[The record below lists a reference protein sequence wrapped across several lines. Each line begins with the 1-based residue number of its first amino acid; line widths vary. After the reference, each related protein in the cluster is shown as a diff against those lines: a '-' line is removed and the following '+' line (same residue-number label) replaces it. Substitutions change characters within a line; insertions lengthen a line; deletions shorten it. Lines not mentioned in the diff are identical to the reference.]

1 MGRRRNNPDS
11 RTFGSQDDTIRNSKT
26 FRLTSGN
33 SRKEEEQNFEILCRT
48 FGLSYKQWNVRSIVN
63 LSKPVVFN
71 TVSLAEKNK
80 KPCLQQ

>member
-33 SRKEEEQNFEILCRT
+33 SQKEEEQNLKYYAELLVSRT
-48 FGLSYKQWNVRSIVN
+48 SNGMSEVL
-63 LSKPVVFN
+63 
-71 TVSLAEKNK
+71 
-80 KPCLQQ
+80 